1 MQQQPERHV
10 AACVGP
16 GHGPW
21 AVEAPWAHNLESTAT
36 AGSHCGLGSHGC
48 LPNSSAPSLRGSR
61 LVWQAP
67 QSISHNLSIV
77 VIATV
82 SRLCRSLY
90 YHTLECCKLFQRR
103 KYPQTKGRYMHRR
116 KNHRHNHLS
125 SSIPRVPF
133 ISIDLRGDACSEKNP
148 VDLIGS
154 WQGSTRMTKE
164 ILLVQ
169 LRGYVKWKE
178 ETI

>member
-1 MQQQPERHV
+1 M
-10 AACVGP
+10 
-16 GHGPW
+16 
-21 AVEAPWAHNLESTAT
+21 EAPWAHNLESTAT

-61 LVWQAP
+61 LVWP
-67 QSISHNLSIV
+67 TLQSISHNLSIV

-103 KYPQTKGRYMHRR
+103 KYMYPQTKGRYRR
-116 KNHRHNHLS
+116 KNHRHNNIS
-125 SSIPRVPF
+125 SSIQRVPF
-133 ISIDLRGDACSEKNP
+133 TSTDLRENACSEKNL

-154 WQGSTRMTKE
+154 WQGSCTRMTRE
-164 ILLVQ
+164 MLLAQ
-169 LRGYVKWKE
+169 
-178 ETI
+178 